1 MKVLA
6 ISSTEG
12 VSDLL
17 VTSQSQGYLTFVY
30 HHADPEHLLL
40 RDKFLYVHDDEE
52 LIEKLKLLKL
62 DMTVQDLIKR

>member
-1 MKVLA
+1 MKVTA

-17 VTSQSQGYLTFVY
+17 VTSQGQGYLTFLY
-30 HHADPEHLLL
+30 HHADPEHKLL

-52 LIEKLKLLKL
+52 LVEKLKLMKL
-62 DMTVQDLIKR
+62 DMTAQDLIRL